1 VKKKLEKYKIRRP
14 FGCVT
19 RVILKNL
26 KLLIQTNIIL
36 KFGPYIK
43 EKKKIMSDEINRS
56 EFEGDSEQS
65 PEWNNQT

>member
-1 VKKKLEKYKIRRP
+1 VKKLEKHKIRRP
-14 FGCVT
+14 FGCVK
-19 RVILKNL
+19 RVILKTL

-43 EKKKIMSDEINRS
+43 ENKNYIRGDEINGR

-65 PEWNNQT
+65 AE